1 MSPLALIKAFACLV
15 VVFRPPWISFVE
27 RSRSSFAL
35 VASCVQVRSF
45 FLFLAMSTRD
55 ASGRSKPMRVG
66 HRTGILRLR
75 ALMDGILFLGKEN
88 VLNES
93 DFRFRKL

>member
-1 MSPLALIKAFACLV
+1 
-15 VVFRPPWISFVE
+15 
-27 RSRSSFAL
+27 
-35 VASCVQVRSF
+35 VRTF
-45 FLFLAMSTRD
+45 FLFPVMPTRD

-75 ALMDGILFLGKEN
+75 VLMDGILFLGKEN

-93 DFRFRKL
+93 DFYFHKI